1 MKTNRDRLV
10 ELSVQGQI
18 HHPLGGSARVTSEGR
33 VVAVPAIGGITYN
46 VKVGDSIFGLVG
58 DHIEPGVSIKNLNA
72 SESDALNVFSCIG
85 NRARVVSGKGEGAVG
100 YVTGIHGG
108 CEHVI
113 IHFPRDVL
121 YKLKVNDE
129 ILVESRGQGLKIEE
143 CPDIIVQSL
152 DPDLLDSM
160 GIVPDG
166 AGGLTLPV
174 AAEIPSYLMGSGLG
188 AAHSYSGDY
197 DLMTSDWEAIRSNH
211 LEKLRFGDVVLLK
224 DCDNTFGRG
233 YLEGARTV
241 GIVIHGDCIAHGHGP
256 GITTVLTT
264 KRPIIHGRLAE
275 NANIAD
281 FIFGRS
287 YENGPV

>member
-10 ELSVQGQI
+10 KLSVQGQI
-18 HHPLGGSARVTSEGR
+18 HHPLGGTARVTAQGR
-33 VVAVPAIGGITYN
+33 VVALPAIGGITYN
-46 VKVGDSIFGLVG
+46 VKVGDPLFGLAA
-58 DHIEPGVSIKNLNA
+58 DHIEPGVSIKNMDA

-85 NRARVVSGKGEGAVG
+85 NRARVVSGKAEGAVG

-113 IHFPRDVL
+113 IHFPEEAL
-121 YKLKVNDE
+121 YQMKVNDE
-129 ILVESRGQGLKIEE
+129 ILVESCGQGLRIEE

-160 GIVPDG
+160 GIVTDG

-174 AAEIPSYLMGSGLG
+174 AAEVPSYLMGSGLG

-197 DLMTSDWEAIRSNH
+197 DLMTADPEAIRKNG
-211 LEKLRFGDVVLLK
+211 LENLRFGDIVLLK

-241 GIVIHGDCIAHGHGP
+241 GIVIHGDCIANGHGP

-264 KRPIIHGRLAE
+264 KKPIIHGRITE

-281 FIFGRS
+281 FIFSRNYS
-287 YENGPV
+287 KD